1 MFILKNNYNP
11 ANAEGKTKWHCQADN
26 NTFSLFHKGRNFFPD
41 AGVYAYSGDP
51 QRNVYEQTAWH
62 NTITIFENN
71 IDQMLGKFI
80 YKGTDGNTNYIVT
93 ENAAYIQK
101 ETPKSDEMCIR
112 DSFGGGSNFG
122 GISFP
127 FMRHTIQEGKKTR
140 FVAAEP
146 ASCPKLTR
154 GKFQYDF
161 GDEAGYTPLLPMFTL
176 GHNFAPAHIHA
187 GGLRYHG
194 AGVIV
199 SQLLKDNLMEA
210 VDIQQLERCV

>member
-1 MFILKNNYNP
+1 
-11 ANAEGKTKWHCQADN
+11 
-26 NTFSLFHKGRNFFPD
+26 
-41 AGVYAYSGDP
+41 
-51 QRNVYEQTAWH
+51 
-62 NTITIFENN
+62 
-71 IDQMLGKFI
+71 
-80 YKGTDGNTNYIVT
+80 
-93 ENAAYIQK
+93 
-101 ETPKSDEMCIR
+101 
-112 DSFGGGSNFG
+112 
-122 GISFP
+122 
-127 FMRHTIQEGKKTR
+127 MRHTIQEGKKTR

-210 VDIQQLERCV
+210 VDIQQLESFEAGCLFAQSEGIIPAPESSHAIAAAIREANKCKETGEEKVILFNLSGHGACQGELIVVLAQNAWHILRHVEGTCHNAALYNGRCVRHYSVSLHI

>member
-1 MFILKNNYNP
+1 
-11 ANAEGKTKWHCQADN
+11 
-26 NTFSLFHKGRNFFPD
+26 
-41 AGVYAYSGDP
+41 
-51 QRNVYEQTAWH
+51 
-62 NTITIFENN
+62 
-71 IDQMLGKFI
+71 MLP
-80 YKGTDGNTNYIVT
+80 N
-93 ENAAYIQK
+93 
-101 ETPKSDEMCIR
+101 
-112 DSFGGGSNFG
+112 
-122 GISFP
+122 
-127 FMRHTIQEGKKTR
+127 
-140 FVAAEP
+140 P

-210 VDIQQLERCV
+210 VDIQQLESFEAGCLFAKWKVLSLLRSPAMLSQQPFAKPISAKKQEKKK